1 MKKDLNYLKKITS
14 HLNNADRSVN
24 YDKKE
29 VNVFE
34 KLNSEYS
41 NVNKDDE
48 LAEIKE
54 KESTFNVSK
63 SSKGKFDF
71 AEEIKEEETL
81 SIHDKELELIIKALE
96 RNNGKRKAA
105 ASELG
110 ISERT
115 LYRKIKEH
123 DIEL

>member
-1 MKKDLNYLKKITS
+1 MTFYDDWMYIDNIGEEETNKLLKYLNDLKKITS

-54 KESTFNVSK
+54 KESQFVHRG
-63 SSKGKFDF
+63 GKFVTHVPVVR
-71 AEEIKEEETL
+71 IV
-81 SIHDKELELIIKALE
+81 
-96 RNNGKRKAA
+96 
-105 ASELG
+105 
-110 ISERT
+110 
-115 LYRKIKEH
+115 
-123 DIEL
+123 